1 MSERRRAVL
10 ALAILLPAPSIG
22 TWMGMVAA
30 EGTTLGETFYV
41 ASKAWVLLLPVL
53 WLMVVDRKRPSV
65 PRPSGRGM

>member
-1 MSERRRAVL
+1 
-10 ALAILLPAPSIG
+10 
-22 TWMGMVAA
+22 MGMVAA

-65 PRPSGRGM
+65 PRPSGRGMVAACVTGSLIFVLIGGA